1 MELNNMLSAGYIS
14 EYDAFLARRI
24 GYVISG
30 GDMRVD
36 GQIDEEVILKLERDA
51 FVDFWKEPKTQ
62 ARVVHMLRTGKP
74 LRN

>member
-1 MELNNMLSAGYIS
+1 
-14 EYDAFLARRI
+14 
-24 GYVISG
+24 
-30 GDMRVD
+30 MRVD